1 MKDNTTYWMYNG
13 EGYSKEDIQNY
24 WKNKTQWI
32 DSELNC
38 KEVSLTDEEY
48 YSQRD
53 SIRELMEL
61 NMVMYGKW

>member
-1 MKDNTTYWMYNG
+1 MENRNKTQ
-13 EGYSKEDIQNY
+13 EDY

-32 DSELNC
+32 DSELNS

-48 YSQRD
+48 YRQQD
-53 SIRELMEL
+53 SIREIMEL